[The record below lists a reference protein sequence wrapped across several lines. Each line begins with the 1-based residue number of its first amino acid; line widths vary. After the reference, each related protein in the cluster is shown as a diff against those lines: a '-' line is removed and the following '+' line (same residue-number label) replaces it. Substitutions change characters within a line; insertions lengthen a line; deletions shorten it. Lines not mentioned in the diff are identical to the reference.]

1 MFFLQNKNKEKAMKK
16 LFYLVVG
23 LVFLVVSVTFVSANT
38 AEECIALVEQ
48 TAEAMEKN
56 VYQTLARI
64 NKAEHP
70 YKNKDNPSLYVFV
83 MTSELTV
90 RGHPIK
96 TKVIGKNVKDK
107 PDIKGKMFRNE
118 FQAVTRRDGSGWVDY
133 YFLNPKT
140 KKEEHKTSFV
150 KLVKGSDGN
159 EYIVGSGKY
168 YDD

>member
-1 MFFLQNKNKEKAMKK
+1 MRK
-16 LFYLVVG
+16 LFLSVVC
-23 LVFLVVSVTFVSANT
+23 LLFLAVTVSFANAQT
-38 AEECIALVEQ
+38 AEECMALVNQ
-48 TAEAMEKN
+48 TAKDMEEN

-118 FQAVTRRDGSGWVDY
+118 FQTVTRRDGSGWVDY

-140 KKEEHKTSFV
+140 KMEEHKTSFV
-150 KLVKGSDGN
+150 KLVKASDGN

>member
-1 MFFLQNKNKEKAMKK
+1 MKK
-16 LFYLVVG
+16 IFYLVASI
-23 LVFLVVSVTFVSANT
+23 LLLAVSATFVIAQTS
-38 AEECIALVEQ
+38 EECTALVNQ

-64 NKAEHP
+64 NRAEHP

-83 MTSELTV
+83 MNTELTV

-96 TKVIGKNVKDK
+96 TKVIGKNVKGK
-107 PDIKGKMFRNE
+107 PDIKGKKFRDE
-118 FQAVTRRDGSGWVDY
+118 FLAVTRKGGSGWVDY

-168 YDD
+168 FDE